1 MKAEYEDERRR
12 ECQTSEEDDT
22 RSSGGSKKS
31 RKIAASATATNA
43 DGATIEVVRRPRGRP
58 PGSKNKPKPPII
70 ITREAESA
78 MRPHVLEV
86 PGGQDVVQAIT
97 QYARRKSIGLCLLS
111 GSGTVANVTLR
122 QPGPSPGST
131 VTFHGRFEILSISAT
146 FLPPS
151 CSLSSVSH
159 GFAISLAGA
168 QGRIV
173 GGSVVGSLLA
183 VGTVVVVA
191 AVFGS
196 PTYHRLPVEDEISG
210 PPVAVSPPDT
220 THQQH
225 QHQPSAE
232 SCGMSLYSCH
242 LPSDVI
248 WAPTPRPPQPPPY

>member
-31 RKIAASATATNA
+31 KKITSSSSAGAGAVAA
-43 DGATIEVVRRPRGRP
+43 DGASIEVARRPRGRP

-97 QYARRKSIGLCLLS
+97 QYARRKAIGLCLLA

-122 QPGPSPGST
+122 QPGPTPGPT

-151 CSLSSVSH
+151 SSLPSLSN

-168 QGRIV
+168 QGQIV
-173 GGSVVGSLLA
+173 GGSVVGALLA
-183 VGTVVVVA
+183 VGTVIVVA

-196 PTYHRLPVEDEISG
+196 HVHGHYWF
-210 PPVAVSPPDT
+210 
-220 THQQH
+220 
-225 QHQPSAE
+225 SA
-232 SCGMSLYSCH
+232 
-242 LPSDVI
+242 
-248 WAPTPRPPQPPPY
+248 A